1 MERLKSRKFILT
13 TISAILVTLAQ
24 AFDVQIDPEQLY
36 SLVGLV
42 GAYVLG
48 EAAVDRAR
56 VNAEITAG
64 VDRLKLEANAIIA
77 ALNQKLED
85 IQAQEPPIG

>member
-13 TISAILVTLAQ
+13 VVSSALVALAQ
-24 AFDVQIDPEQLY
+24 AFDVQVDPEQLY

-48 EAAVDRAR
+48 ESAVDRAR
-56 VNAEITAG
+56 VNAEIAAG
-64 VDRLKLEANAIIA
+64 VDRLKLEANTIIT
-77 ALNQKLED
+77 ALNQKLEEL
-85 IQAQEPPIG
+85 QAAPDGS